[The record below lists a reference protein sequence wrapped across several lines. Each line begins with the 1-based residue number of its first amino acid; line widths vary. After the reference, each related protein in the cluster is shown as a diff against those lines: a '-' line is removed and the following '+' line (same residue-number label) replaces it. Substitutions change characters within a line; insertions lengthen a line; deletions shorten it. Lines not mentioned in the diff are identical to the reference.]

1 MSSLSQISHSPVP
14 LAAKPSRQ
22 FPFLARHPWVHLSSL
37 AQEGAGL
44 AVGQVVDLTSSDGQ
58 WVARGLVNPHSRL
71 RVRLYSWDPAQ
82 QLDDEFFCRRI
93 DQAIRRRALAGVV
106 PADGAQ
112 RIVFSESD
120 GLSGLV
126 VDRYANY
133 LSVQITAGGLDR
145 FREVIL
151 DHLQQALRPA
161 GICLRIDEKSASHEG
176 LTKTDLWVRG
186 SAPGE
191 LILFRQNGLTWGV
204 DLMGGQKTGAYLD
217 QASNHAVAAQYL
229 RGRRVLDICCYLG
242 GFGLVAAAAGA
253 TEVVG
258 VDGSERAL
266 AAAEENARRNGLT
279 QLRFVQGD
287 CFDYLR
293 EAHARGERYDAVVLD
308 PPRFAGS
315 RHQLDSAL
323 RAYQKLNSSAVDL
336 LVPGGILVTN
346 SCSGRVSRSDFL
358 NMLCDVARR
367 RGRSITILE
376 SRGAAPDHPISVS
389 CPETDYLKCMIC
401 EVGEPNVGA
410 GATGNPPRTE
420 VEASESDPA
429 ATDLPAGGT
438 PEVSS

>member
-71 RVRLYSWDPAQ
+71 RVRLYSWDPVQ
-82 QLDDEFFCRRI
+82 QLDDEFFRRRI

-176 LTKTDLWVRG
+176 LMKTDLWVRG

-191 LILFRQNGLTWGV
+191 LILFQQNGLTWGV

-266 AAAEENARRNGLT
+266 AAAEENAQRNGLT
-279 QLRFVQGD
+279 QLRFVQAD

-401 EVGEPNVGA
+401 EVGEPNVGG

-420 VEASESDPA
+420 VEAAESDPA
-429 ATDLPAGGT
+429 ATDLRAGGT
-438 PEVSS
+438 PEV

>member
-1 MSSLSQISHSPVP
+1 MSSLSQISHAPVP

-22 FPFLARHPWVHLSSL
+22 FPFVARHPWVHLSSL
-37 AQEGAGL
+37 GQEGIGL

-82 QLDDEFFCRRI
+82 PLDDDFFRRRI
-93 DQAIRRRALAGVV
+93 DQAIRRRALAGTI

-133 LSVQITAGGLDR
+133 LSVQLTAGGLDR
-145 FREVIL
+145 FRDVIL
-151 DHLQQALRPA
+151 DHLQQSLRPD

-176 LTKTDLWVRG
+176 LTKTDQWVRG

-191 LILFRQNGLTWGV
+191 PILFRQNGLTWGV

-217 QASNHAVAAQYL
+217 QAANHAVAAQYL

-279 QLRFVQGD
+279 QLRFVQAD

-293 EAHARGERYDAVVLD
+293 DAHTRGERYDAIVLD

-336 LVPGGILVTN
+336 LVPGGVLVTN

-367 RGRSITILE
+367 RGRAITILE

-401 EVGEPNVGA
+401 EVGEPNGGTA
-410 GATGNPPRTE
+410 ASNPAARTE
-420 VEASESDPA
+420 TQPAEPGSVGSDPS
-429 ATDLPAGGT
+429 AGGT
-438 PEVSS
+438 REA